1 MMEQTENSKN
11 KPLQEELCGLLK
23 EDICRYSRQI
33 IIPEFGPSRQLKL
46 ARAHV
51 LIVGCG
57 GLGCP
62 AAVYL
67 AAGGVINI
75 TLVDDDVVEVTN
87 LHRQVM
93 HSEDKLGCPKVE
105 SLAQK
110 LKSVNSS
117 VRIVTRNVRL
127 TSENA
132 CGIIS
137 GHDIVLDCTDNI
149 TTRYLLND
157 ACAACGPI
165 PLVSG
170 SALRFEGQMTVYLT
184 HRPPER
190 DSSECE
196 TKRLRLI
203 DEEKVPCFRCIN
215 PSPPPAVQA
224 CSDAG
229 VLGVVPGIIGTLQA
243 AEVIKL
249 LSGVGESMA
258 GRLLVFDLE
267 RNGIRTVKL
276 RQARPDCKT
285 CSRVN
290 RITPEDVKKTDYV
303 DFCGAFVHNASR
315 SANLQKSDTR
325 ISVRALK
332 EIRDS
337 KKPHLLIDIR
347 PVVETEICRLT
358 DCLYIPFNELYK
370 ESNLTLIRDR
380 IRAAHEVSPNTPF
393 PVILLCRRGNKSHAA
408 CKQFAEALER
418 ILPRSASSGD
428 LTSLVNGDAKPAIPI
443 KFLVRDVAGGLQ
455 AWSEQIDNNLPI
467 Y

>member
-1 MMEQTENSKN
+1 M
-11 KPLQEELCGLLK
+11 LK

-33 IIPEFGPSRQLKL
+33 IIPEFGPSRQIRL
-46 ARAHV
+46 ARSHV

-93 HSEDKLGCPKVE
+93 HSEDKVGCPKVE

-110 LKSVNSS
+110 LKSVNST
-117 VRIVTRNVRL
+117 VRIVTKNVRL

-132 CGIIS
+132 CDIIS

-149 TTRYLLND
+149 ATRYLLND

-190 DSSECE
+190 DSPEFE

-249 LSGVGESMA
+249 LSGIGESMA

-267 RNGIRTVKL
+267 RNSIRTVKL
-276 RQARPDCKT
+276 RQARSDCKT

-290 RITPEDVKKTDYV
+290 RITPQDVKKADYV
-303 DFCGAFVHNASR
+303 DFCDDSSQNMSR
-315 SANLQKSDTR
+315 STVIPKSETR
-325 ISVRALK
+325 ISVQELK

-347 PVVETEICRLT
+347 PAVETEICRLT

-408 CKQFAEALER
+408 CNQFAEALER

-428 LTSLVNGDAKPAIPI
+428 LTSLANGDAKPVTPI
-443 KFLVRDVAGGLQ
+443 KVLVRDVAGGIQ
-455 AWSEQIDNNLPI
+455 SWSEQIDNNFPV

>member
-1 MMEQTENSKN
+1 M
-11 KPLQEELCGLLK
+11 
-23 EDICRYSRQI
+23 
-33 IIPEFGPSRQLKL
+33 KL
-46 ARAHV
+46 AGAHV

-75 TLVDDDVVEVTN
+75 TLVDNDIVEVTN

-93 HSEDKLGCPKVE
+93 HSEDKVGYPKVE
-105 SLAQK
+105 SLAQR
-110 LKSVNSS
+110 LRSVNST
-117 VRIVTRNVRL
+117 VRIVTKNVRL
-127 TSENA
+127 TSQNA
-132 CGIIS
+132 CDIIL

-149 TTRYLLND
+149 ATRYLLND

-184 HRPPER
+184 HRPPEH

-203 DEEKVPCFRCIN
+203 DKEKVPCFRCIN

-229 VLGVVPGIIGTLQA
+229 VLGVGNFAIVPGIIGTLQA
-243 AEVIKL
+243 VEVIKL
-249 LSGVGESMA
+249 LSGIGGKSHYLFSTAFKLAPFNDVPCLSMA

-267 RNGIRTVKL
+267 RNNIRTVKL

-285 CSRVN
+285 CNSIN

-303 DFCGAFVHNASR
+303 DFCDAFSQDMPRSGNA
-315 SANLQKSDTR
+315 QKSETR
-325 ISVRALK
+325 ISVQELK

-337 KKPHLLIDIR
+337 KKPHILIDIR
-347 PVVETEICRLT
+347 PAVETEICRLT
-358 DCLYIPFNELYK
+358 NCLYIPLNELYK

-408 CKQFAEALER
+408 CEQFAEALER

-428 LTSLVNGDAKPAIPI
+428 LTSFTNGDAKSVITT
-443 KFLVRDVAGGLQ
+443 KVLVRDVAGGLQ
-455 AWSEQIDNNLPI
+455 AWSEQIDNDFPI

>member
-1 MMEQTENSKN
+1 MT
-11 KPLQEELCGLLK
+11 LELCGLLK
-23 EDICRYSRQI
+23 EDIYRYSRQI
-33 IIPEFGPSRQLKL
+33 IIPEFGPSRQIKL
-46 ARAHV
+46 ARSHV

-75 TLVDDDVVEVTN
+75 TLVDDDVVEVSN

-93 HSEDKLGCPKVE
+93 HSEDKVGYPKVE
-105 SLAQK
+105 SLAQR
-110 LKSVNSS
+110 LKSVNST
-117 VRIVTRNVRL
+117 VRIVAKNVRL

-132 CGIIS
+132 CDIIS

-149 TTRYLLND
+149 ATRYLLND

-190 DSSECE
+190 DFSEFE
-196 TKRLRLI
+196 AKRLRLI
-203 DEEKVPCFRCIN
+203 DEDKVPCFRCLN

-229 VLGVVPGIIGTLQA
+229 VLGIVPGIIGTLQA

-249 LSGVGESMA
+249 LSGIGESMA

-267 RNGIRTVKL
+267 RNSIRTVKL

-285 CSRVN
+285 CSRIN
-290 RITPEDVKKTDYV
+290 RITPQDVKRADYA
-303 DFCGAFVHNASR
+303 DFCDVSSQNMLR
-315 SANLQKSDTR
+315 PPMIQKSETR
-325 ISVRALK
+325 MSVQELK

-347 PVVETEICRLT
+347 PAVETEICRLT

-408 CKQFAEALER
+408 CNQFAEALER

-428 LTSLVNGDAKPAIPI
+428 LTSLSNGDAKPVIPI
-443 KFLVRDVAGGLQ
+443 KVSVRDVAGGLQ
-455 AWSEQIDNNLPI
+455 SWSEHIDNDFPV